1 MHDLSINYLGDKSIL
16 THPLYVKWSAQ
27 TLGDVKT
34 ALAAV
39 KQDVAAIDGNMDNLA
54 ITSYLLTL
62 IRIAGMI

>member
-1 MHDLSINYLGDKSIL
+1 MHDLSINYLGDQSIL
-16 THPLYVKWSAQ
+16 THPLYVKWSVQ
-27 TLGDVKT
+27 TLGDIKT

-39 KQDVAAIDGNMDNLA
+39 KNDVNGIDANMDNLA